1 MSHFTIFTVDGVES
15 DVNVMKLSRKAK
27 VTDTDNSGRTLD
39 GVMHRDIIGTYYNYT
54 LEVQAKDGKHQ
65 DYDRLYDVVSAP
77 QDSHDFVILYGQE
90 TLSFKAYVTTAEDSM
105 IRRNDV
111 NLWGY
116 EDTLKLDFVAM
127 EPQRRR

>member
-1 MSHFTIFTVDGVES
+1 MSHFTIFTVDGVEY
-15 DVNVMKLSRKAK
+15 DVDVMKLSRKAK

-54 LEVQAKDGKHQ
+54 LEVQAKYGKHQ

-77 QDSHDFVILYGQE
+77 KDSHDFVIPYGQE

>member
-1 MSHFTIFTVDGVES
+1 MSHFTIFTVDGVEY

-105 IRRNDV
+105 IRRDDV

>member
-1 MSHFTIFTVDGVES
+1 MSHFTVFTVDGVEY
-15 DVNVMKLSRKAK
+15 DVNVMKLSRNAK

-54 LEVQAKDGKHQ
+54 LEVAAKEGKHQ

-77 QDSHDFVILYGQE
+77 VDSHNLVFPYGQE
-90 TLSFKAYVTTAEDSM
+90 TLSFKAYITEANDTM
-105 IRRNDV
+105 IHREGV

-116 EDTLKLDFVAM
+116 DDNLKLNFVAM

>member
-1 MSHFTIFTVDGVES
+1 MSHFTIFTVDKVEY

-54 LEVQAKDGKHQ
+54 LEVQAKDGKYQ
-65 DYDRLYDVVSAP
+65 DYDRLFDVVSAP

-105 IRRNDV
+105 IRRDDV

>member
-1 MSHFTIFTVDGVES
+1 MSHFTIFTVDGVEY
-15 DVNVMKLSRKAK
+15 DVDVMKLSRKAK

-65 DYDRLYDVVSAP
+65 DYDRLFDVVSAP

-105 IRRNDV
+105 IRRDDV

>member
-1 MSHFTIFTVDGVES
+1 MSHFTIFTVDGVEY

-54 LEVQAKDGKHQ
+54 LEIQAKDGKHQ
-65 DYDRLYDVVSAP
+65 DYDKLFDVVSAP
-77 QDSHDFVILYGQE
+77 QDSHDFALPYGQE

-105 IRRNDV
+105 IRRNGV

-116 EDTLKLDFVAM
+116 EDSLKLDFVSM

>member
-1 MSHFTIFTVDGVES
+1 MSHFTIFTVDGVEY

-27 VTDTDNSGRTLD
+27 VIDTDNSGRTLD

-54 LEVQAKDGKHQ
+54 LEVQAKDGKYQ
-65 DYDRLYDVVSAP
+65 DYDRLFDVVSAP

-105 IRRNDV
+105 IRRDDV

>member
-1 MSHFTIFTVDGVES
+1 MSHFAVFTVDGVEY
-15 DVNVMKLSRKAK
+15 DVNVMKLSRNAK
-27 VTDTDNSGRTLD
+27 VTDTGNSGRTLD

-54 LEVQAKDGKHQ
+54 LEVAAKEGKYQ

-77 QDSHDFVILYGQE
+77 VDSHDLVFPHGQE
-90 TLSFKAYVTTAEDSM
+90 TLLFKAYITEANDTM
-105 IRRNDV
+105 IRREGV

-116 EDTLKLDFVAM
+116 DDNLKLNFIAM

>member
-1 MSHFTIFTVDGVES
+1 MSHFTIFTVDGVEY
-15 DVNVMKLSRKAK
+15 DVDVIKLSRKAK

-54 LEVQAKDGKHQ
+54 LEIQAKDGKHQ
-65 DYDRLYDVVSAP
+65 DYDKLFDVVSAP
-77 QDSHDFVILYGQE
+77 QDSHDFVIPYGQE
-90 TLSFKAYVTTAEDSM
+90 TLSFKAYVTTSEDSM
-105 IRRNDV
+105 IRRNGV

-116 EDTLKLDFVAM
+116 EDPLKLDFVAM